1 MLEHRAAM
9 QQQLLDQESD
19 LSRRALEKQRRQ
31 ELRREQV
38 LDRLWEIAKMAPE
51 MTRNSITGQV
61 KALQMIVAMESLIP
75 DRHAGS
81 SENKSAPPFPHP
93 EKHPA
98 ACPPCPAAGLC
109 RHEGHNLD
117 HQPDPALAQE
127 EDPGLN
133 DPEPTPGSAGDA
145 PQPLSPTPNPFF
157 DSIESFFAN
166 PLSSLEATRAASHT
180 SAFFPALDPRAAFS
194 KSGNPFAGGR

>member
-1 MLEHRAAM
+1 
-9 QQQLLDQESD
+9 
-19 LSRRALEKQRRQ
+19 
-31 ELRREQV
+31 
-38 LDRLWEIAKMAPE
+38 

-81 SENKSAPPFPHP
+81 SENKSAPPFPHT

-98 ACPPCPAAGLC
+98 ACPTSLSRPSRPAVEPAVGLG

-127 EDPGLN
+127 EEPGLN

-145 PQPLSPTPNPFF
+145 PLPLSPTPNPVF